1 MFQMFY
7 RLFKL
12 LTVTGLLFFAF
23 TAKAGGRAE
32 KTHAPRQTVKQYLHI
47 ETVAEETSLAP
58 ILISEVP
65 LTHFILHPACVVDQP
80 ANLVNDPES
89 ARVRSIALR
98 NSQMPRKIL
107 LMLFPFHVF
116 W

>member
-32 KTHAPRQTVKQYLHI
+32 KTRVPGQTVKQYLHVEI
-47 ETVAEETSLAP
+47 VAEETSLASV
-58 ILISEVP
+58 LISEAP

-80 ANLVNDPES
+80 ANLFDAPHS
-89 ARVRSIALR
+89 ALVRSIALR

-107 LMLFPFHVF
+107 LMLFPFHGF

>member
-1 MFQMFY
+1 MFY

-12 LTVTGLLFFAF
+12 LTVAGLLFFAF
-23 TAKAGGRAE
+23 TAKAGGRVE
-32 KTHAPRQTVKQYLHI
+32 KTHAPAQTVKQHLHI
-47 ETVAEETSLAP
+47 EIVAEETSLASV
-58 ILISEVP
+58 LIGEAP

-80 ANLVNDPES
+80 ANLFNAPDR
-89 ARVRSIALR
+89 ARVRSITLR

-107 LMLFPFHVF
+107 LMLFPFHGF

>member
-1 MFQMFY
+1 MFY

-32 KTHAPRQTVKQYLHI
+32 NSQVPRHTVVKQYLHVEI
-47 ETVAEETSLAP
+47 VAEETSLASV
-58 ILISEVP
+58 LISEVP
-65 LTHFILHPACVVDQP
+65 LTHFILHPACVADQP
-80 ANLVNDPES
+80 ANLFNAFDS
-89 ARVRSIALR
+89 ARIRSIALR
-98 NSQMPRKIL
+98 NSQMPRKVL

>member
-1 MFQMFY
+1 MFEMFY

-12 LTVTGLLFFAF
+12 FTVTGLLFFAF
-23 TAKAGGRAE
+23 TAKAGGRVE
-32 KTHAPRQTVKQYLHI
+32 KTHVSGQTVKQYLHVEI
-47 ETVAEETSLAP
+47 VAEETSLASV
-58 ILISEVP
+58 LIGEAP

-80 ANLVNDPES
+80 ANLFNAPDS

-107 LMLFPFHVF
+107 LMLFPFHGF